1 MGGCRDHPS
10 ACASATLRTIDNLE
24 VIDGASKQGIINAF
38 CTAGRG
44 DSRWALGRM
53 AHCSI
58 IGIAIVNPRAVGRA
72 GITATYQRQ
81 PASDH
86 PDNSSHHATV
96 SVISRRIGRPDHRSA
111 TVDVPG
117 DLHQQ
122 SNCSLWYH
130 GLAGES
136 SSDLLRCIPTAP
148 RRCSRYLASQFQ
160 DAILPHGRI
169 GKAQPQHGS
178 TSCATPLRS
187 RYGVPYILPETQ
199 SQSFSHQH

>member
-1 MGGCRDHPS
+1 MFRSLSGWCRRGPRAQRWFVGKGGCRDHPS
-10 ACASATLRTIDNLE
+10 ACASATLRIIDNLE

-44 DSRWALGRM
+44 DSLWALGRM

-58 IGIAIVNPRAVGRA
+58 IEIAIVNPRAVGRA

-122 SNCSLWYH
+122 SNCSIWYH
-130 GLAGES
+130 GLAGEL

-148 RRCSRYLASQFQ
+148 GDVVVISHRNSR
-160 DAILPHGRI
+160 
-169 GKAQPQHGS
+169 
-178 TSCATPLRS
+178 
-187 RYGVPYILPETQ
+187 TQ
-199 SQSFSHQH
+199 SSLMGGSARLSRSTAPHFAQHSV